1 MPDRAKPRKK
11 PRELPDSL
19 RREIAIVRDMML
31 TVHYFEEASWLVASI
46 AFPGMCYTPTA
57 QHILRNAAKI
67 AWQFGFPAV
76 SHWLNTEILIRGIQ
90 PADLD
95 GEEPDSYPEASIE
108 PA

>member
-1 MPDRAKPRKK
+1 MPDRAKRGKK
-11 PRELPDSL
+11 PSELPDSL
-19 RREIAIVRDMML
+19 RREITIVRDMML

-76 SHWLNTEILIRGIQ
+76 SHWLNTEVLVRGMH
-90 PADLD
+90 PAGDLGD
-95 GEEPDSYPEASIE
+95 EPDSCQEPSIE